1 MLFRSFTEQTLLNQE
16 LRTGA
21 RYPESRTG
29 NVNASVV
36 TGQGVQALL
45 GAFDTQVKSAQA
57 IFSSALR
64 EVIRVCF
71 EVDEMVYD
79 EEKTIRGVDAGS
91 PFEITYRPS
100 KDIKKDYSADVRYG
114 MLAGLNPAQGLIFM
128 LQALQ
133 AGLIST
139 DLAMRELP
147 FSVNVTQEQEK
158 IEIENMR
165 KSLLSSLQATAS
177 AIPQLAASG
186 QDVSGIVTK
195 MADVIKKRQKGTAVE
210 DAIAEVFAPAQV
222 PSAGAAP
229 QVEQTSPAPAAAP
242 AGGSQLAMPPAAPP
256 DVQSLLSSL
265 TMGGGANASVRSISR
280 R

>member
-1 MLFRSFTEQTLLNQE
+1 MCSSDL
-16 LRTGA
+16 
-21 RYPESRTG
+21 
-29 NVNASVV
+29 

>member
-210 DAIAEVFAPAQV
+210 DAIAEVFAPEQV